1 MPAVVTLLNSCQLVN
16 ANGTIHTFTNSYSA
30 FRTWLLGANATNM
43 AYMLS
48 AQLATLK
55 LDVYFNKVDGN
66 AYDLC
71 SNGTVNQ
78 LIAAACADLATN
90 GNTPAGNV
98 NRPPQELWKN
108 CMDAINNNGPVVPVT
123 PCDHASASVSC
134 GQ

>member
-1 MPAVVTLLNSCQLVN
+1 MTLLNSCQLVN

-30 FRTWLLGANATNM
+30 FRTWLLGAKATNM
-43 AYMLS
+43 AYLLS

-78 LIAAACADLATN
+78 LIAAVCADLATN

-108 CMDAINNNGPVVPVT
+108 CMDAINNNGPVVPVHT
-123 PCDHASASVSC
+123 V
-134 GQ
+134 